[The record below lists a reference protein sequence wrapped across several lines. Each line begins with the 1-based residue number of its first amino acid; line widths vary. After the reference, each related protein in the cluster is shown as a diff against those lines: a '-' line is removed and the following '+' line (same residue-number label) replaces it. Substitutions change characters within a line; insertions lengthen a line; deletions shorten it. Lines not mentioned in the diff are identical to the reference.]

1 MHYRAFSLSLLAGLC
16 ATATAYAQDFTR
28 APSYGVV
35 SLATGFTPSPFEV
48 DLQSGGE
55 LDSLTVFGLACRGNI
70 AQNPDYRVLFEAGS
84 KPLDIRVEATAD
96 TTLIINDPNGDW
108 FCDDDGA
115 SGVNP
120 QLVFD
125 QPLSGQYDIWVGT
138 YGDAS
143 LQPAKLIIHE
153 HE

>member
-1 MHYRAFSLSLLAGLC
+1 MIYRPLSLSVMC
-16 ATATAYAQDFTR
+16 AFAISAPSLAQDFTR

-35 SLATGFTPSPFEV
+35 NLASGFTPSPFEV
-48 DLQSGGE
+48 ELQSGGE

-84 KPLDIRVEATAD
+84 KSLDIQVEAAAD
-96 TTLIINDPNGDW
+96 TTLIINDPHGDW
-108 FCDDDGA
+108 HCNDDGA
-115 SGVNP
+115 NGVNP
-120 QLVFD
+120 QLIFD